1 MSEVTD
7 LISSY
12 KAGELTLDEL
22 AQRFRARQ
30 WPVIKRSSPSSY
42 LEMAARAQEDPP
54 PDVPNSFDD
63 VASAYAEGILSRQE
77 FNLLAE
83 AVKEAAV
90 VEQHQNETP

>member
-30 WPVIKRSSPSSY
+30 WPVTKRPSPSSY
-42 LEMAARAQEDPP
+42 LEMAARAQEDPA

-63 VASAYAEGILSRQE
+63 VKRAYSRGDLTREEYDTLADAVREAPGAEQSGRS
-77 FNLLAE
+77 
-83 AVKEAAV
+83 
-90 VEQHQNETP
+90 